1 MQRWVT
7 RLVGVAVVVLAL
19 WIVARDF
26 HRPKTIAQDGSP
38 DGGSDDRSTPRSA
51 HRDAGGT
58 GGEASGPMPSDF
70 ARLEPRID
78 GGFEPALP
86 EGTSVPP
93 LPMDAP
99 RQVRFGVVLV
109 SYTGAQPSASGGR
122 PAIRSRAEAKE
133 LAAKLVVTA
142 QHDFHAA
149 VQQGDPGS
157 SDDVGT
163 VRTAILEPAPEYIL
177 FTLPVDS
184 VGGPIDTP
192 RGYWIVKRLE

>member
-7 RLVGVAVVVLAL
+7 RLVGLAVVVLAL
-19 WIVARDF
+19 WIVIRDF
-26 HRPKTIAQDGSP
+26 HRPRTIAHDGSP
-38 DGGSDDRSTPRSA
+38 DGGSDDRLPQ
-51 HRDAGGT
+51 RDAGGT
-58 GGEASGPMPSDF
+58 GGEASGRVPSDF
-70 ARLEPRID
+70 ARLVPRTD
-78 GGFEPALP
+78 GGVDPALP
-86 EGTSVPP
+86 EATSVPP

-133 LAAKLVVTA
+133 LAARLVVTA

-163 VRTAILEPAPEYIL
+163 VRTAILEPAPEYVL